1 MQKNKEISYSVIST
15 IAISTL
21 FVASFMLPPSQ
32 LSQQASAIHEGNA
45 TTTVQGQTIGDN
57 TTTTGATSQDQTAAP
72 DTTTAAP
79 DTTTAAPDTT
89 TAAPD
94 TTTAAPDTTTA
105 APDTTTT
112 QNQAAAGGSAT
123 ETDAT
128 APQTQTPTAATQEP
142 PTNQNFVRQGTVASS
157 PGQVAGTENLAFILP
172 PRNDGG
178 VYSGVLTYTA
188 SKPVEVAVIHNYDPQ
203 NSTSVPEEYGAEFTS
218 PLPDGTGNIAITLF
232 QPQYLGD
239 VSAASVPFTGN
250 ALALHTAEEGPFTA
264 TYTVNAFATQ
274 PENANAPL
282 EFTSA
287 EGEVEE
293 DTAGDQDT
301 TEDQGQDTTE
311 DQGQDTTEDQ
321 GQDTTEDQG
330 QDTTEDQGQ
339 DNQGD

>member
-1 MQKNKEISYSVIST
+1 MQKNKEISHSVISA

-21 FVASFMLPPSQ
+21 FIASFMLSGSQ
-32 LSQQASAIHEGNA
+32 FSQQASAIHEGNA
-45 TTTVQGQTIGDN
+45 TTTVQSQTNGGN
-57 TTTTGATSQDQTAAP
+57 TTTTGATSQDQTTAP

-112 QNQAAAGGSAT
+112 QNQAAAGGNTT
-123 ETDAT
+123 ETGAT
-128 APQTQTPTAATQEP
+128 TTQTQTSTAATQEP
-142 PTNQNFVRQGTVASS
+142 PMNQNFVRQGTVASS

-203 NSTSVPEEYGAEFTS
+203 NSTSIPEEYGTEFTS
-218 PLPDGTGNIAITLF
+218 PLPGGTGNIAITLF

-250 ALALHTAEEGPFTA
+250 ALALHTADDGPFTA

-274 PENANAPL
+274 SQNANAPL
-282 EFTSA
+282 EFVSE
-287 EGEVEE
+287 EGEAEE
-293 DTAGDQDT
+293 DAAGDQDQN
-301 TEDQGQDTTE
+301 TEGDQDQNTEGDQDQNTE
-311 DQGQDTTEDQ
+311 GDQDQNTEGDQDQNT
-321 GQDTTEDQG
+321 GP
-330 QDTTEDQGQ
+330 
-339 DNQGD
+339 

>member
-1 MQKNKEISYSVIST
+1 MQKNKEISHSVIST

-21 FVASFMLPPSQ
+21 FVVLFMVSASQ

-45 TTTVQGQTIGDN
+45 TTTVQRQTIGGN
-57 TTTTGATSQDQTAAP
+57 ATTTSSSSQDQTV
-72 DTTTAAP
+72 
-79 DTTTAAPDTT
+79 
-89 TAAPD
+89 
-94 TTTAAPDTTTA
+94 

-128 APQTQTPTAATQEP
+128 ATQTQTPTAATQEP
-142 PTNQNFVRQGTVASS
+142 PMNQNFVRQGTVASS
-157 PGQVAGTENLAFILP
+157 PGQIAGTENLAFILP

-203 NSTSVPEEYGAEFTS
+203 NSTSIPEEYGTEFTS
-218 PLPDGTGNIAITLF
+218 PLPDGTGTIAITLF
-232 QPQYLGD
+232 QPQYLSD

-274 PENANAPL
+274 SQNANAPL
-282 EFTSA
+282 EFASE
-287 EGEVEE
+287 EGAAGADEE
-293 DTAGDQDT
+293 EGAAGAD
-301 TEDQGQDTTE
+301 EEGP
-311 DQGQDTTEDQ
+311 G
-321 GQDTTEDQG
+321 G
-330 QDTTEDQGQ
+330 
-339 DNQGD
+339 